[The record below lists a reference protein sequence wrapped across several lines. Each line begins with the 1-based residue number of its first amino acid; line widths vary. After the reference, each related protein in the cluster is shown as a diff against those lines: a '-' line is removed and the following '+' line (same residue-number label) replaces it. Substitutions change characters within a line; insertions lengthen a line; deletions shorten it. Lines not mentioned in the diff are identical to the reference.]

1 LEGDLVSNGR
11 TNTYLGFGIVT
22 FLLLVTWHA
31 KAALSAPSAVGVKF
45 VASGPGGV
53 SIVGETDQLRV
64 NDDGHFVAIACPLDT
79 LHTGIGLRDRHMKEK
94 YLEVDK
100 YPKAELRV
108 ERALLTFPPADGKTT
123 RDARG
128 ELTLHGKTKKLIF
141 HYVATRIGSGF
152 KLSAEFSINMSDF
165 GIEVP
170 SYLGVKVKP
179 EVEVSAQFQVQ
190 GN

>member
-1 LEGDLVSNGR
+1 MNA
-11 TNTYLGFGIVT
+11 YLGSGIAT
-22 FLLLVTWHA
+22 FLLLITWDA
-31 KAALSAPSAVGVKF
+31 KAALSTVSAVGVKF

-64 NDDGHFVAIACPLDT
+64 NDDGHLIAIACPLDT

-108 ERALLTFPPADGKTT
+108 ARGALAFPPADGKAA

-128 ELTLHGKTKKLIF
+128 ELTLHGRTKPLTF
-141 HYVATRIGSGF
+141 HYVATRVGSGY
-152 KLSAEFSINMSDF
+152 KLSAEFRINMSDF

-170 SYLGVKVKP
+170 SYLGVTVKP
-179 EVEVSAQFQVQ
+179 EIEVRAQFQVQ
-190 GN
+190 GS